1 MKKKLL
7 ATLLSVVLI
16 LTCFSACGG
25 GNEDEGTSD
34 GDTIKKV
41 VYANGGQPE
50 AMDPVEGSRYAKY
63 SVLKYNIYTGLAR
76 ISKEGTAE
84 LGYADDYQTSEDGL
98 VWTFHIREDAK
109 FSDGSDMT
117 AHDFEETMKYYCAPE
132 TAAQQTTLEE
142 YVNNMSSYIAG
153 ECEWEDVGY
162 KAIDDYTLEITLA
175 NPCTYFLDIACT
187 YIALPMDIVN
197 ENPNWTKT
205 AETYVGNGPFRV
217 KEIKDQVNVLL
228 EKNPYYYDA
237 DNVALDQVEFVF
249 IDDPAVE
256 LASYQNGEIDV
267 SDNLNAEAVSKYK
280 DGGEFV
286 NESRIGVN
294 YLTINTNQIDDE
306 LIRQAFSYAVDRETL
321 LKILGSTSYPATGLV
336 PYGIH
341 WGDEQ
346 YRDKAGALVGYDL
359 DKAKALLEQAG
370 HPNGEGL
377 PTYKYVCQNNEEA
390 MNRAQALQAMW
401 KEVGLNVEIV
411 SYEPSTYW
419 DVFETEDW
427 TIADDGWTGD
437 YDDPSTNLFLWEE
450 RRQVNT
456 DGDLQDA
463 RWHNEEALKYN
474 ELMQKTYVETDYEK
488 RMETFV
494 EAEKILIDQVPII
507 PVTFYTDTMLVN
519 PRVQGVLKCYIGHVF
534 FQYADIAE

>member
-1 MKKKLL
+1 MKKLL
-7 ATLLSVVLI
+7 VTLLSI
-16 LTCFSACGG
+16 MMIMTSLTACGG
-25 GNEDEGTSD
+25 GGEESG
-34 GDTIKKV
+34 GDSGSVKKI

-50 AMDPVEGSRYAKY
+50 AMDPVDGSRFAKY

-76 ISKEGTAE
+76 ISKDGTAE
-84 LGYADDYQTSEDGL
+84 LGYADDYQTSDDGL

-109 FSDGSDMT
+109 FSDGTDMT
-117 AHDFEETMKYYCAPE
+117 AHDWEETMKYYCAPE

-142 YVNNMSSYIAG
+142 YVKNMSDYIAG
-153 ECEWEDVGY
+153 KCEWEDVGY
-162 KAIDDYTLEITLA
+162 KAVDDHTLEITLA

-187 YIALPMDIVN
+187 YIALPMHIVK
-197 ENPNWTKT
+197 ENPNFAKT
-205 AETYVGNGPFRV
+205 AETYVGNGPFRI

-237 DNVALDQVEFVF
+237 DNVAIDQVEFVF

-267 SDNLNAEAVSKYK
+267 SDNLNAESVAKYK
-280 DGGEFV
+280 DSEEFI
-286 NESRIGVN
+286 NASRIGVN
-294 YLTINTNQIDDE
+294 YLTVNTGHIEDNR
-306 LIRQAFSYAVDRETL
+306 IRQAFSYALDRETL
-321 LKILGSTSYPATGLV
+321 LKIMGSTAFPATGLV

-346 YRDKAGALVGYDL
+346 YRDKAGALVGYDQE
-359 DKAKALLEQAG
+359 KAKELLKDAG
-370 HPNGEGL
+370 HADGSGL

-390 MNRAQALQAMW
+390 MNRAQAMQSMW

-419 DVFETEDW
+419 DIFETEDW
-427 TIADDGWTGD
+427 DIADDGWTGD

-450 RRQVNT
+450 RREVKT
-456 DGDLQDA
+456 DGTLQDA
-463 RWHNEEALKYN
+463 RWHNEEALEYN
-474 ELMQKTYVETDYEK
+474 ALMQKTYEETDYET
-488 RMETFV
+488 RMKTFV
-494 EAEKILIDQVPII
+494 EAEKILIDQAPIL

-534 FQYADIAE
+534 FQYADIVE